1 MEAGNRDEEDRFFG
15 LNSADRPFEP
25 QSPNRR
31 HDPYSHHYPQHHL
44 DDHTQYDYG
53 YDQDYRHRLDQHHYP
68 DLDSPG
74 ESSNIDIDAALASY
88 AANNRQAALANANL
102 TNDPL
107 NSHGAAEP
115 DDFYKNFHADQD
127 NLMASTMPPS
137 QRHHPGAAS
146 TSSSPRS
153 PPTKRTTPGNT
164 TSIPS
169 PAARAGAGSRNGG
182 RSSLRSVSA
191 PIDEPHVNTK
201 TGSKPSASF
210 GGKQPSVKDLKK
222 RFDQNATSHTSN
234 NSTSSSTGRKTNI
247 PRVPAREKSQSSTTS
262 NYRGVVG
269 PSHTNGAS
277 PSSTSRPG
285 TSREATHGSSKSTSS
300 ARTTQRSKYVAE
312 DHTSSS
318 SQSFASRIAKPRS
331 TNTSHH
337 MTTKSMNNLSP
348 TSPTSPIASPPVPTR
363 NQSTS
368 GSGRPLL
375 FGELPPGENDAAA
388 AGFGIEGVRPRR
400 TSESNIRSLSQSRVE
415 SGSPTDW
422 YRNAKGTNERTRS
435 PNKLTKPHHTRAH
448 SDLVGTKS
456 SQSSSRTTQTSKS
469 QKQPT
474 PASNLPQPASA
485 SSKLATSMRK
495 QNSSASSTSASPP
508 FSRSNSPSTNK
519 RPPTRTQGNLAKTAT
534 TGAAAS
540 TARAK
545 TPTTQTRSKTPTT
558 QTASKR
564 APAAPTSNGSA
575 RLNAYISAPP
585 PKLSPPLRSSRPRQ
599 PVSAATTTSSRMR
612 AAERGRSPSKVDPR
626 ATSRQANE
634 PPRRR
639 KLSIGPIDFAS
650 RREQIKLS
658 YTKSIR
664 ETEAKAAA
672 RREAAAERERK
683 KKEAEAKAR
692 AEAEAEAEARA
703 AAEAEAEAREEAE
716 AEAKAHAQAQAQ
728 AQAEAEAAA
737 EAEHA
742 AQVEAARAA
751 EEAEVAA
758 AIAAVKKQQDRERE
772 QQQEQVALALALRE
786 VVQRHQEELDEEPE
800 DDGPSTVADTAA
812 GQPALVITTSF
823 EDAKRAQA
831 VKQVGL
837 TRDSPTLGIPGSF
850 PMGSPQFQDETPQS
864 AVSNT
869 TEFDGEQQTEPP
881 LRQTPLSPEPPA
893 VDNLGISAPQIA
905 SRESLSYRS
914 PFEDL
919 PFDDDSASFHISL
932 DPASPEKAAE
942 PTPTRSDFSTEPD
955 IPGSW
960 GDDDEY
966 VPQPFT
972 APSYET
978 RVTIIGRD
986 SEFQTRPK
994 ETTPAPVAP
1003 EKPNHTNQQAKAGP
1017 SDYASP
1023 VQQSP
1028 PIGEYDTTATP
1039 LSAGSGNQESGL
1051 TKLEEFYV
1059 GPNVADSAAQLRG
1072 STSGASVRSHNRTW
1086 SMEEPVAEPRSS
1098 LETRRTLETRPSLT
1112 VPRNTASANRASQN
1126 TVWTDYSI
1134 ESRGDYP
1141 SPSYQFPNRDSV
1153 SETESQSHGAHYRGP
1168 IYDDQPQLPE
1178 LDTGDGFLVDYITR
1192 KESVASPVPVLPDH
1206 SPPPPPED
1214 VTFPDIM
1221 SSAPQSDYFN
1231 NDTRPSSYVQV
1242 ARDDQSSFSMSRP
1255 QSENFDQPA
1264 STPRSVDQGSFETT
1278 EGRLRLD
1285 SQTTLAESI
1294 EQSEG
1299 TAGLSPKEKKRLFT
1313 RLETIKELVDTEAFF
1328 IRDMNIVE
1336 EIYKGTAEAC
1346 PRLDDQTI
1354 KLIFRNTDQI
1364 IAFHSTFLAELKEGV
1379 SSVYVPKSH
1388 RAKDISLLSD
1398 GSTPTGAGSTKASS
1412 HLSDA
1417 KDRETSL
1424 GPIFSRNME
1433 KMKLAHESFLKNS
1446 DHAAKR
1452 LIQIQEDPTVKVWLN
1467 ECNEVARD
1475 LTKAWNLDS
1484 LLIKPMQ
1491 RITKYPNLLIQ
1502 LLHETPP
1509 DHPDRPALEAAK
1521 ASLEDAIEEINKT
1534 KKNFELVGQIV
1545 GRKRK
1550 ESDVRAGFAKA
1561 FGKRVD
1567 KLQAT
1572 NRPPEDPDY
1581 LKLHEKFGDDYL
1593 RLQVVLRDVEFYT
1606 RQTATY
1612 VHEFLQ
1618 YLSSMELVMRLQPS
1632 PHPEI
1637 ESKWVRFNVSMRDIE
1652 KVALEQHLSQVRKQV
1667 IEPFEL
1673 VIKAYGNPS
1682 LAMKKR
1688 AKRRLDYEKSE
1699 TLKKAG
1705 KKLDKQ
1711 LSESVEQ
1718 YEALNEALKK
1728 ELPKLSA
1735 LTEKVGNIC
1744 LGNFVNIQT
1753 HWYSIWKEKV
1763 KVVLDGQQTP
1773 ELSEVVTTFQRDF
1786 KFQED
1791 QMGQLAIANPTSRGR
1806 TSNVDSTD
1814 GSAPKLRSRPSE
1826 LSSAST
1832 RGRGLS
1838 INSDI
1843 APSIPTPDFARRNSG
1858 QLTMSPTQTSVP
1870 SPHSFYYK
1878 DYYAGING
1886 HSRGNSGSP
1895 HTADVVTSHPR
1906 PPAPGSTR
1914 PGTGQS
1920 YESSVAP
1927 RQSSESN
1934 FHSRPYAHTSQAP
1947 SGSETQRY
1955 SGLFHSALPLP
1966 DGPERAVRASRASS
1980 RASSRERA
1988 PINGYN
1994 VLWLA
1999 ASLFEFNI
2007 ETTKHE
2013 AGYPYLTYQAGE
2025 IFDVIAE
2032 KGELWLAKNQDDPN
2046 NLVGWLWSKHFAKLA
2061 DD

>member
-1 MEAGNRDEEDRFFG
+1 
-15 LNSADRPFEP
+15 
-25 QSPNRR
+25 
-31 HDPYSHHYPQHHL
+31 
-44 DDHTQYDYG
+44 
-53 YDQDYRHRLDQHHYP
+53 
-68 DLDSPG
+68 
-74 ESSNIDIDAALASY
+74 
-88 AANNRQAALANANL
+88 
-102 TNDPL
+102 
-107 NSHGAAEP
+107 
-115 DDFYKNFHADQD
+115 
-127 NLMASTMPPS
+127 
-137 QRHHPGAAS
+137 
-146 TSSSPRS
+146 
-153 PPTKRTTPGNT
+153 
-164 TSIPS
+164 
-169 PAARAGAGSRNGG
+169 
-182 RSSLRSVSA
+182 
-191 PIDEPHVNTK
+191 
-201 TGSKPSASF
+201 
-210 GGKQPSVKDLKK
+210 
-222 RFDQNATSHTSN
+222 
-234 NSTSSSTGRKTNI
+234 
-247 PRVPAREKSQSSTTS
+247 
-262 NYRGVVG
+262 
-269 PSHTNGAS
+269 
-277 PSSTSRPG
+277 
-285 TSREATHGSSKSTSS
+285 
-300 ARTTQRSKYVAE
+300 
-312 DHTSSS
+312 
-318 SQSFASRIAKPRS
+318 
-331 TNTSHH
+331 
-337 MTTKSMNNLSP
+337 
-348 TSPTSPIASPPVPTR
+348 
-363 NQSTS
+363 
-368 GSGRPLL
+368 
-375 FGELPPGENDAAA
+375 
-388 AGFGIEGVRPRR
+388 
-400 TSESNIRSLSQSRVE
+400 
-415 SGSPTDW
+415 
-422 YRNAKGTNERTRS
+422 
-435 PNKLTKPHHTRAH
+435 
-448 SDLVGTKS
+448 
-456 SQSSSRTTQTSKS
+456 
-469 QKQPT
+469 
-474 PASNLPQPASA
+474 
-485 SSKLATSMRK
+485 
-495 QNSSASSTSASPP
+495 
-508 FSRSNSPSTNK
+508 
-519 RPPTRTQGNLAKTAT
+519 
-534 TGAAAS
+534 
-540 TARAK
+540 
-545 TPTTQTRSKTPTT
+545 
-558 QTASKR
+558 
-564 APAAPTSNGSA
+564 
-575 RLNAYISAPP
+575 
-585 PKLSPPLRSSRPRQ
+585 
-599 PVSAATTTSSRMR
+599 
-612 AAERGRSPSKVDPR
+612 
-626 ATSRQANE
+626 
-634 PPRRR
+634 
-639 KLSIGPIDFAS
+639 
-650 RREQIKLS
+650 
-658 YTKSIR
+658 
-664 ETEAKAAA
+664 
-672 RREAAAERERK
+672 
-683 KKEAEAKAR
+683 
-692 AEAEAEAEARA
+692 
-703 AAEAEAEAREEAE
+703 
-716 AEAKAHAQAQAQ
+716 
-728 AQAEAEAAA
+728 
-737 EAEHA
+737 
-742 AQVEAARAA
+742 
-751 EEAEVAA
+751 
-758 AIAAVKKQQDRERE
+758 
-772 QQQEQVALALALRE
+772 
-786 VVQRHQEELDEEPE
+786 
-800 DDGPSTVADTAA
+800 
-812 GQPALVITTSF
+812 
-823 EDAKRAQA
+823 
-831 VKQVGL
+831 
-837 TRDSPTLGIPGSF
+837 
-850 PMGSPQFQDETPQS
+850 MGSPQFQDETPLS

-869 TEFDGEQQTEPP
+869 TEFDGEPQTEPP

-893 VDNLGISAPQIA
+893 IDNLGISAPQT
-905 SRESLSYRS
+905 SRETPGYRS

-919 PFDDDSASFHISL
+919 LPDDDAVSFQISF
-932 DPASPEKAAE
+932 DPASPDKAAE
-942 PTPTRSDFSTEPD
+942 PTPIRSDFSTEPD
-955 IPGSW
+955 IPGSYR
-960 GDDDEY
+960 DDEY

-986 SEFQTRPK
+986 SEFQSKPK
-994 ETTPAPVAP
+994 YTTPAPVVSEP
-1003 EKPNHTNQQAKAGP
+1003 PTQAHKQAEAGLSNSTVP
-1017 SDYASP
+1017 VQASP
-1023 VQQSP
+1023 T
-1028 PIGEYDTTATP
+1028 IGDYGATATP
-1039 LSAGSGNQESGL
+1039 LSAGSGDQERGL

-1059 GPNVADSAAQLRG
+1059 GPKVADSAAQLRD
-1072 STSGASVRSHNRTW
+1072 STSGTSIRSHNRTW
-1086 SMEEPVAEPRSS
+1086 SMEEPLAEPRFS

-1112 VPRNTASANRASQN
+1112 VPRNSGSTNRASQN

-1141 SPSYQFPNRDSV
+1141 SSYQFPNRDSV
-1153 SETESQSHGAHYRGP
+1153 SDTESQSHGAQFDRDSRTYPSSRGTSPHGSYRGP

-1192 KESVASPVPVLPDH
+1192 KNSNPYPVPVLPDH

-1214 VTFPDIM
+1214 TTFPDIL
-1221 SSAPQSDYFN
+1221 SSAPPSDYFN
-1231 NDTRPSSYVQV
+1231 NDDTRPSSYLHG
-1242 ARDDQSSFSMSRP
+1242 ARDDQSSYSMSRP
-1255 QSENFDQPA
+1255 QSENFDQPV

-1285 SQTTLAESI
+1285 SQTTLADSI
-1294 EQSEG
+1294 EQSEA
-1299 TAGLSPKEKKRLFT
+1299 TAGLSPQEKKRLFT

-1388 RAKDISLLSD
+1388 RAKEVSLLSD
-1398 GSTPTGAGSTKASS
+1398 GTTSSGTGSTKASS
-1412 HLSDA
+1412 HLSDS

-1433 KMKLAHESFLKNS
+1433 KMKIAHESFLKNS

-1567 KLQAT
+1567 KLQST

-1688 AKRRLDYEKSE
+1688 AKRRLDYEKSIQ
-1699 TLKKAG
+1699 LKKAG
-1705 KKLDKQ
+1705 KKMDKQ
-1711 LSESVEQ
+1711 LSECVEQ
-1718 YEALNEALKK
+1718 YDALNEALKK

-1763 KVVLDGQQTP
+1763 RVVLDGQQVP

-1791 QMGQLAIANPTSRGR
+1791 QMGQLTIANPTSRGR
-1806 TSNVDSTD
+1806 TSNAGSSTE
-1814 GSAPKLRSRPSE
+1814 GSGPKLRSRPSE

-1838 INSDI
+1838 INSDV
-1843 APSIPTPDFARRNSG
+1843 APSIPTPDFARRHSG
-1858 QLTMSPTQTSVP
+1858 QLTMSPTQASIP

-1886 HSRGNSGSP
+1886 HTRGNSGSP

-1920 YESSVAP
+1920 YESSAAP

-1934 FHSRPYAHTSQAP
+1934 FHTRPYSNAAHTSQAP
-1947 SGSETQRY
+1947 STSETQRY

-1966 DGPERAVRASRASS
+1966 DGPEKAVRVSRASS

>member
-15 LNSADRPFEP
+15 PSHPLNSADRPFEP

-44 DDHTQYDYG
+44 DDHNQYDYG
-53 YDQDYRHRLDQHHYP
+53 YNQEHRHRLDQHPYS
-68 DLDSPG
+68 DLDAAG

-88 AANNRQAALANANL
+88 AANNHQAALANANL
-102 TNDPL
+102 TNNDPL
-107 NSHGAAEP
+107 NPHGAAEP
-115 DDFYKNFHADQD
+115 DDFYKNFHADHG
-127 NLMASTMPPS
+127 NLMASTMLPS

-146 TSSSPRS
+146 TSSQPRS
-153 PPTKRTTPGNT
+153 PTSKRTMTGNT

-169 PAARAGAGSRNGG
+169 PATRVGAGSRNGG

-191 PIDEPHVNTK
+191 PVDEPHINTK
-201 TGSKPSASF
+201 TGSKPPSSS

-222 RFDQNATSHTSN
+222 RFDQNAIAYTSN
-234 NSTSSSTGRKTNI
+234 NSNSNSAPRRTAI
-247 PRVPAREKSQSSTTS
+247 PRVPAREGSQPPTPS
-262 NYRGVVG
+262 NYRGVGG
-269 PSHTNGAS
+269 PSLANGAS
-277 PSSTSRPG
+277 PSSTSRSA

-300 ARTTQRSKYVAE
+300 ARTTQRNKYVAE
-312 DHTSSS
+312 DHMSSN

-331 TNTSHH
+331 SNTSHH

-348 TSPTSPIASPPVPTR
+348 TSPTLPTEAPPVPTL
-363 NQSTS
+363 NQSNS
-368 GSGRPLL
+368 GSSRPLL
-375 FGELPPGENDAAA
+375 FGELPPGENDVAA

-400 TSESNIRSLSQSRVE
+400 TSESNIRRRSLSQSRTE
-415 SGSPTDW
+415 SSSPTDW
-422 YRNAKGTNERTRS
+422 YRNANGAKEGNRS
-435 PNKLTKPHHTRAH
+435 PTKLTKAHHARAH

-456 SQSSSRTTQTSKS
+456 SQSSSRTPQASKS
-469 QKQPT
+469 RQQSSPT
-474 PASNLPQPASA
+474 SNLPQPSSA
-485 SSKLATSMRK
+485 TSKLPMSVQKQKQTSSGSSTATSPPVLQIQLSQHAQEAANKDAGQSCQNGSNWSGRINCESK
-495 QNSSASSTSASPP
+495 DTHNSSESENTHNADDE
-508 FSRSNSPSTNK
+508 
-519 RPPTRTQGNLAKTAT
+519 
-534 TGAAAS
+534 
-540 TARAK
+540 
-545 TPTTQTRSKTPTT
+545 
-558 QTASKR
+558 
-564 APAAPTSNGSA
+564 
-575 RLNAYISAPP
+575 LNAYISAPP

-626 ATSRQANE
+626 ASSRQANE

-639 KLSIGPIDFAS
+639 KLSIGPIHFAS

-683 KKEAEAKAR
+683 KKEAEAKAQAEAEAEAEAR

-703 AAEAEAEAREEAE
+703 QAEAEAE
-716 AEAKAHAQAQAQ
+716 AHAQAQAQ
-728 AQAEAEAAA
+728 AQAEAVEAEAAA
-737 EAEHA
+737 QAEQA
-742 AQVEAARAA
+742 AQVEAARAV

-758 AIAAVKKQQDRERE
+758 AIAAVKRQQDRE
-772 QQQEQVALALALRE
+772 QEQEQEQIALALALSE
-786 VVQRHQEELDEEPE
+786 VQSQERASVE
-800 DDGPSTVADTAA
+800 DPAGDVTSTVADIVHE
-812 GQPALVITTSF
+812 QPALVITTTF
-823 EDAKRAQA
+823 ENAERAKA
-831 VKQVGL
+831 VEQVGL

-850 PMGSPQFQDETPQS
+850 PMGSPQFQDETPLS

-869 TEFDGEQQTEPP
+869 TEFDGEPQTEPP
-881 LRQTPLSPEPPA
+881 LRQTPLSPEPPV
-893 VDNLGISAPQIA
+893 VDNLGISTPQP
-905 SRESLSYRS
+905 SRETLGYRS

-919 PFDDDSASFHISL
+919 PPDDDAVSFQISL
-932 DPASPEKAAE
+932 DPASPVKAAE
-942 PTPTRSDFSTEPD
+942 PKPTRSDFSTDPD
-955 IPGSW
+955 IPGSYR
-960 GDDDEY
+960 DDEY

-986 SEFQTRPK
+986 SGFQSRPK
-994 ETTPAPVAP
+994 DTAPAPVVS
-1003 EKPNHTNQQAKAGP
+1003 EHSNKQAEAGP
-1017 SDYASP
+1017 SDSVEP
-1023 VQQSP
+1023 VQNSP
-1028 PIGEYDTTATP
+1028 PVGEYNATATP
-1039 LSAGSGNQESGL
+1039 LSTGSSDQERGL
-1051 TKLEEFYV
+1051 TKLKEFYV
-1059 GPNVADSAAQLRG
+1059 GPNVADSAAQLRD
-1072 STSGASVRSHNRTW
+1072 STSGTSVRSHNRTW
-1086 SMEEPVAEPRSS
+1086 SMEEPLAEPRFS

-1112 VPRNTASANRASQN
+1112 VPRNSGSTNRASQN

-1141 SPSYQFPNRDSV
+1141 SYQFPNRDSV
-1153 SETESQSHGAHYRGP
+1153 SETESQSHGIQFDRDSRTYPSSRGTSPHGSYRGP

-1178 LDTGDGFLVDYITR
+1178 LDTGD
-1192 KESVASPVPVLPDH
+1192 VPVLPDH

-1214 VTFPDIM
+1214 ATFPDIL
-1221 SSAPQSDYFN
+1221 SSAPPSDYFN
-1231 NDTRPSSYVQV
+1231 NDTRSSSFMHG

-1285 SQTTLAESI
+1285 SQTTLADSI
-1294 EQSEG
+1294 EQSEA
-1299 TAGLSPKEKKRLFT
+1299 TAGLSPQEKKRLFT

-1364 IAFHSTFLAELKEGV
+1364 IAFHSTFLAELKRGHGTT
-1379 SSVYVPKSH
+1379 SSW
-1388 RAKDISLLSD
+1388 
-1398 GSTPTGAGSTKASS
+1398 TGSTKASS
-1412 HLSDA
+1412 HLSDS

-1424 GPIFSRNME
+1424 GPIFTRNME
-1433 KMKLAHESFLKNS
+1433 KMKIAHESFLKNS

-1509 DHPDRPALEAAK
+1509 DHPDRPALEGAK
-1521 ASLEDAIEEINKT
+1521 AALEDAIEEINKT

-1567 KLQAT
+1567 KLQST

-1688 AKRRLDYEKSE
+1688 SKRRLDYEKSIQ
-1699 TLKKAG
+1699 LKKGG
-1705 KKLDKQ
+1705 KKIDKQ
-1711 LSESVEQ
+1711 LSECVEQ

-1763 KVVLDGQQTP
+1763 KVVLDEQQVP
-1773 ELSEVVTTFQRDF
+1773 ELTEVITTFQRDF

-1791 QMGQLAIANPTSRGR
+1791 QMGQLSIANPTSRGR
-1806 TSNVDSTD
+1806 TSNAGSTE
-1814 GSAPKLRSRPSE
+1814 GSTSTPKLRSRPSE

-1838 INSDI
+1838 ISSDV

-1858 QLTMSPTQTSVP
+1858 QLTMSPTQASIP

-1927 RQSSESN
+1927 RQSSEST
-1934 FHSRPYAHTSQAP
+1934 FHARPYSNAAHTPQAL
-1947 SGSETQRY
+1947 STSETQRY

-1966 DGPERAVRASRASS
+1966 DGPERA
-1980 RASSRERA
+1980 
-1988 PINGYN
+1988 PHP
-1994 VLWLA
+1994 
-1999 ASLFEFNI
+1999 LFEFNI

>member
-318 SQSFASRIAKPRS
+318 SQSFAR
-331 TNTSHH
+331 
-337 MTTKSMNNLSP
+337 
-348 TSPTSPIASPPVPTR
+348 
-363 NQSTS
+363 
-368 GSGRPLL
+368 
-375 FGELPPGENDAAA
+375 
-388 AGFGIEGVRPRR
+388 
-400 TSESNIRSLSQSRVE
+400 
-415 SGSPTDW
+415 
-422 YRNAKGTNERTRS
+422 
-435 PNKLTKPHHTRAH
+435 
-448 SDLVGTKS
+448 
-456 SQSSSRTTQTSKS
+456 
-469 QKQPT
+469 
-474 PASNLPQPASA
+474 
-485 SSKLATSMRK
+485 
-495 QNSSASSTSASPP
+495 
-508 FSRSNSPSTNK
+508 
-519 RPPTRTQGNLAKTAT
+519 
-534 TGAAAS
+534 
-540 TARAK
+540 
-545 TPTTQTRSKTPTT
+545 
-558 QTASKR
+558 
-564 APAAPTSNGSA
+564 
-575 RLNAYISAPP
+575 
-585 PKLSPPLRSSRPRQ
+585 
-599 PVSAATTTSSRMR
+599 
-612 AAERGRSPSKVDPR
+612 
-626 ATSRQANE
+626 
-634 PPRRR
+634 
-639 KLSIGPIDFAS
+639 PIDFAS

-1153 SETESQSHGAHYRGP
+1153 SETESQSHGAQFDRDSRTFPSSRGTSPHGSYRGP

>member
-1 MEAGNRDEEDRFFG
+1 MRKRCGPKSEQRMPPRPYPMSR
-15 LNSADRPFEP
+15 LNSQHLLSRQHSKTLRERKRYRRLDLRETPQLWEFLAVSPWALPNFRTRLPYLRYPTRPSLMANHKQNRPFD
-25 QSPNRR
+25 RR
-31 HDPYSHHYPQHHL
+31 HYLQSQQLLTTLGFRRPKASRPRLKATGLLSRICHPTTTL
-44 DDHTQYDYG
+44 SPSRSRWN
-53 YDQDYRHRLDQHHYP
+53 RHRL
-68 DLDSPG
+68 
-74 ESSNIDIDAALASY
+74 
-88 AANNRQAALANANL
+88 
-102 TNDPL
+102 
-107 NSHGAAEP
+107 
-115 DDFYKNFHADQD
+115 
-127 NLMASTMPPS
+127 
-137 QRHHPGAAS
+137 
-146 TSSSPRS
+146 
-153 PPTKRTTPGNT
+153 
-164 TSIPS
+164 
-169 PAARAGAGSRNGG
+169 
-182 RSSLRSVSA
+182 
-191 PIDEPHVNTK
+191 
-201 TGSKPSASF
+201 
-210 GGKQPSVKDLKK
+210 
-222 RFDQNATSHTSN
+222 
-234 NSTSSSTGRKTNI
+234 
-247 PRVPAREKSQSSTTS
+247 
-262 NYRGVVG
+262 
-269 PSHTNGAS
+269 
-277 PSSTSRPG
+277 
-285 TSREATHGSSKSTSS
+285 
-300 ARTTQRSKYVAE
+300 
-312 DHTSSS
+312 
-318 SQSFASRIAKPRS
+318 
-331 TNTSHH
+331 
-337 MTTKSMNNLSP
+337 
-348 TSPTSPIASPPVPTR
+348 
-363 NQSTS
+363 
-368 GSGRPLL
+368 
-375 FGELPPGENDAAA
+375 
-388 AGFGIEGVRPRR
+388 
-400 TSESNIRSLSQSRVE
+400 
-415 SGSPTDW
+415 
-422 YRNAKGTNERTRS
+422 
-435 PNKLTKPHHTRAH
+435 
-448 SDLVGTKS
+448 
-456 SQSSSRTTQTSKS
+456 
-469 QKQPT
+469 
-474 PASNLPQPASA
+474 
-485 SSKLATSMRK
+485 
-495 QNSSASSTSASPP
+495 
-508 FSRSNSPSTNK
+508 
-519 RPPTRTQGNLAKTAT
+519 
-534 TGAAAS
+534 
-540 TARAK
+540 
-545 TPTTQTRSKTPTT
+545 
-558 QTASKR
+558 
-564 APAAPTSNGSA
+564 
-575 RLNAYISAPP
+575 
-585 PKLSPPLRSSRPRQ
+585 PRQ
-599 PVSAATTTSSRMR
+599 PSQHRPTASSAQSRIFQARTGTTNIC
-612 AAERGRSPSKVDPR
+612 RSLL
-626 ATSRQANE
+626 
-634 PPRRR
+634 RRR
-639 KLSIGPIDFAS
+639 H
-650 RREQIKLS
+650 
-658 YTKSIR
+658 TKRGLPS
-664 ETEAKAAA
+664 
-672 RREAAAERERK
+672 
-683 KKEAEAKAR
+683 
-692 AEAEAEAEARA
+692 
-703 AAEAEAEAREEAE
+703 
-716 AEAKAHAQAQAQ
+716 
-728 AQAEAEAAA
+728 
-737 EAEHA
+737 
-742 AQVEAARAA
+742 
-751 EEAEVAA
+751 
-758 AIAAVKKQQDRERE
+758 
-772 QQQEQVALALALRE
+772 LA
-786 VVQRHQEELDEEPE
+786 
-800 DDGPSTVADTAA
+800 G
-812 GQPALVITTSF
+812 
-823 EDAKRAQA
+823 
-831 VKQVGL
+831 
-837 TRDSPTLGIPGSF
+837 
-850 PMGSPQFQDETPQS
+850 TP
-864 AVSNT
+864 
-869 TEFDGEQQTEPP
+869 
-881 LRQTPLSPEPPA
+881 
-893 VDNLGISAPQIA
+893 
-905 SRESLSYRS
+905 
-914 PFEDL
+914 
-919 PFDDDSASFHISL
+919 
-932 DPASPEKAAE
+932 
-942 PTPTRSDFSTEPD
+942 
-955 IPGSW
+955 
-960 GDDDEY
+960 
-966 VPQPFT
+966 
-972 APSYET
+972 
-978 RVTIIGRD
+978 
-986 SEFQTRPK
+986 EFQSRPK
-994 ETTPAPVAP
+994 ETTPAPVVSKYSNQP
-1003 EKPNHTNQQAKAGP
+1003 DQQAVAEPSEP
-1017 SDYASP
+1017 SDSP
-1023 VQQSP
+1023 VPTQKSP
-1028 PIGEYDTTATP
+1028 PIGGYDAAMSP
-1039 LSAGSGNQESGL
+1039 LSAGSGDQESPL

-1059 GPNVADSAAQLRG
+1059 GPNVADSAAQLRN
-1072 STSGASVRSHNRTW
+1072 STSGTSVRSHTRTW
-1086 SMEEPVAEPRSS
+1086 SMEEPLVEPRFS

-1112 VPRNTASANRASQN
+1112 VPRNSGSTKRASQN

-1141 SPSYQFPNRDSV
+1141 SFSSHPNRDSV
-1153 SETESQSHGAHYRGP
+1153 SETESQSHMVQFDRDSRAYPSSRGTSPHESYRGP

-1192 KESVASPVPVLPDH
+1192 KNSVAQPVPVLPDH
-1206 SPPPPPED
+1206 SPPPPPEEA
-1214 VTFPDIM
+1214 TFPDIL
-1221 SSAPQSDYFN
+1221 SSAPPSDYFN
-1231 NDTRPSSYVQV
+1231 NDTRPSSYLHGV
-1242 ARDDQSSFSMSRP
+1242 RDDQSSFSMSRP

-1285 SQTTLAESI
+1285 SQTTLADSI
-1294 EQSEG
+1294 DQSEA
-1299 TAGLSPKEKKRLFT
+1299 TAGLSPQEKKRLFT

-1398 GSTPTGAGSTKASS
+1398 GTTSSGSTKATS
-1412 HLSDA
+1412 HLSDS
-1417 KDRETSL
+1417 KDRETVL

-1433 KMKLAHESFLKNS
+1433 KMKTAHESFLKNS

-1688 AKRRLDYEKSE
+1688 SKRRLDYEKSIQ
-1699 TLKKAG
+1699 LKKAG
-1705 KKLDKQ
+1705 KKMDKQ
-1711 LSESVEQ
+1711 LSECVEQ

-1763 KVVLDGQQTP
+1763 KVVLDGQQVP

-1791 QMGQLAIANPTSRGR
+1791 SMGQLGIANPTSHGR
-1806 TSNVDSTD
+1806 TSNAGSAD
-1814 GSAPKLRSRPSE
+1814 GSVSVPKLRSRPSE

-1838 INSDI
+1838 INSDV
-1843 APSIPTPDFARRNSG
+1843 APSIPTPDFARRHSG
-1858 QLTMSPTQTSVP
+1858 QLTMSPTQASIP

-1895 HTADVVTSHPR
+1895 HTADVATSHPR

-1920 YESSVAP
+1920 YESSVAAP
-1927 RQSSESN
+1927 RQSSEST
-1934 FHSRPYAHTSQAP
+1934 FHARPYPSAAHTSQAP
-1947 SGSETQRY
+1947 STSETQRY

-1966 DGPERAVRASRASS
+1966 DGPEKAVRVSRASS